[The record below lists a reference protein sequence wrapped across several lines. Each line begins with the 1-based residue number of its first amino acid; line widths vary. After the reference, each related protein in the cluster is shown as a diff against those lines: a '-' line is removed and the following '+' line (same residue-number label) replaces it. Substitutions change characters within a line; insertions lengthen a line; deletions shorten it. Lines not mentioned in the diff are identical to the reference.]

1 VYYSFSPCQSAISGV
16 PLYVCLPVC
25 LSVPVSFLEF
35 RQRVRDWGEGQT
47 SQRLC
52 QPICCGCRH
61 GHGHGT
67 GHVLYTPALC
77 FYLGANRRL
86 ALDRWNAFVAYTAES
101 RKWFIKYTA
110 ASTHVCLS
118 TGWNVILSWFL
129 APSCRLRTCVS
140 RNFYDFIRRQ
150 TVAGWPFHIHTSFG
164 ATRLKLKQPHDLAFM
179 SLFGRANCLFDIEHN
194 KFQLN

>member
-1 VYYSFSPCQSAISGV
+1 VIEAKDRPVKGSASPFVVAVDMVMDMELDTSSTLLPCVFIWGQSTTGLGSMER
-16 PLYVCLPVC
+16 VCGL
-25 LSVPVSFLEF
+25 
-35 RQRVRDWGEGQT
+35 
-47 SQRLC
+47 
-52 QPICCGCRH
+52 H
-61 GHGHGT
+61 
-67 GHVLYTPALC
+67 
-77 FYLGANRRL
+77 RRKQK
-86 ALDRWNAFVAYTAES
+86 VVH
-101 RKWFIKYTA
+101 KV

-179 SLFGRANCLFDIEHN
+179 GLFGRANCLFDIEHN